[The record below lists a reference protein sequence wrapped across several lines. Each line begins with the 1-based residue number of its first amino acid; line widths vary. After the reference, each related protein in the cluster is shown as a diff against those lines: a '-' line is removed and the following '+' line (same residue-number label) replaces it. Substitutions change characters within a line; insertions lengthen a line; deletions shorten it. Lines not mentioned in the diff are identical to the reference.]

1 MINFWKGKKVFITG
15 CNGFVGSWLTYELF
29 KQGADVTGLIRDQIT
44 RSNLQLLNLEKKINI
59 VHGDITDFNCLR
71 RCLAEYEIDTVFH
84 LAAQPIVTVALKDP
98 IGTFKAN
105 IEGTWNI
112 LEASR
117 LLEVQRLII
126 ASSDK
131 AYGTNKKLPYDETFP
146 LNGQFPYDVSK
157 SCSDLIAQTY
167 FNTYELPLCITRNAN
182 IYGGGDLNFNR
193 IIPETIKNI
202 LSNRDPVIRSSG
214 EFIREFFYVK
224 DAVKSYLQVAENLHM
239 KDVVGRAFNFGSAHK
254 LKIIDLVHLIIEI
267 SGNSKLKPIILDK
280 VKKEITDQYL
290 SSKLAESVLNWSP
303 DYTLKEGLK
312 ETYKWYEVYFSTN
325 V

>member
-29 KQGADVTGLIRDQIT
+29 KQGADVTGLIRDHIT
-44 RSNLQLLNLEKKINI
+44 RSNLQLLNLEKNINI

-131 AYGTNKKLPYDETFP
+131 AYGTHDKLPYDETFP
-146 LNGQFPYDVSK
+146 LKGQFPYDVSK
-157 SCSDLIAQTY
+157 TCSDLIAQTY

-182 IYGGGDLNFNR
+182 IYGGGFQDKKIDSFQWG
-193 IIPETIKNI
+193 KNEKTNI
-202 LSNRDPVIRSSG
+202 
-214 EFIREFFYVK
+214 EKFI
-224 DAVKSYLQVAENLHM
+224 NTC
-239 KDVVGRAFNFGSAHK
+239 
-254 LKIIDLVHLIIEI
+254 KIIKSRRDESLH
-267 SGNSKLKPIILDK
+267 
-280 VKKEITDQYL
+280 
-290 SSKLAESVLNWSP
+290 SSEEALLRKI
-303 DYTLKEGLK
+303 
-312 ETYKWYEVYFSTN
+312 YEYN
-325 V
+325 K